1 MNRNKEFLRSI
12 YELKCTIDKKRELL
26 DRLEHEAVY
35 KGQDYGERIQG
46 SSSVMDRMAENA
58 CKIADLRDNINISV
72 DRLINLRLEAI
83 RAIDLMEDENERQI
97 LYMRYL
103 EYMKWNEINEV
114 LGRSAD
120 WVFKCHGRAL
130 RNVKINFKNM

>member
-12 YELKCTIDKKRELL
+12 FQLEKIINAKRELL
-26 DRLEHEAVY
+26 ERLEHEAVY
-35 KGQDYGERIQG
+35 KAQGYGERVQSSG
-46 SSSVMDRMAENA
+46 SVVDRMAENA
-58 CKIADLRDNINISV
+58 CKIADLKYDIGISI

-83 RAIDLMEDENERQI
+83 RAIDLMEDENEKQI

-103 EYMKWNEINEV
+103 EYMKWNDISET

-130 RNVKINFKNM
+130 KNIKINFK

>member
-12 YELKCTIDKKRELL
+12 FQLENIIKAKRELL
-26 DRLEHEAVY
+26 ERLEHEAVY
-35 KGQDYGERIQG
+35 KAQDYGERIQSSG
-46 SSSVMDRMAENA
+46 SVVDKMAENA
-58 CKIADLRDNINISV
+58 CKIADLKYDIGINI
-72 DRLINLRLEAI
+72 DRLINMRLEAI
-83 RAIDLMEDENERQI
+83 RAIDEMEDENEKQI

-103 EYMKWNEINEV
+103 EYMKWNKINEV

-130 RNVKINFKNM
+130 KNIKINFK